1 MKHYWLP
8 HELEACWSLAADEEA
23 LLAGRT
29 ELNRLACAASLKF
42 FQIEG
47 RFPGFPGEIPQQ
59 ALAYLAEVLDVSPRD
74 LDGYDFSSRT
84 AKLHRQ
90 EVRAYLGFR
99 MSTNEDA
106 SAVQAWLVAH
116 LPVGAHTTGSI
127 LEALHQWYQE
137 QRIELPSLGR
147 QQRIVNAVARRGQPF
162 QGVDV
167 S

>member
-59 ALAYLAEVLDVSPRD
+59 ALAYLAEGLDVSPRD

-84 AKLHRQ
+84 HVQGATAIRSLEMTSKSGMRGRDRQ
-90 EVRAYLGFR
+90 VFD
-99 MSTNEDA
+99 N
-106 SAVQAWLVAH
+106 
-116 LPVGAHTTGSI
+116 
-127 LEALHQWYQE
+127 LEAVEVQFLSPRCQDDAHAP
-137 QRIELPSLGR
+137 RLRLTINVVKR
-147 QQRIVNAVARRGQPF
+147 A
-162 QGVDV
+162 
-167 S
+167 

>member
-8 HELEACWSLAADEEA
+8 QELEACWSLAADEEA

-47 RFPGFPGEIPQQ
+47 RFPGFPEEIPQQ
-59 ALAYLAEVLDVSPRD
+59 ALAYLGEVLDVSPRD

-90 EVRAYLGFR
+90 EVR
-99 MSTNEDA
+99 
-106 SAVQAWLVAH
+106 VV
-116 LPVGAHTTGSI
+116 
-127 LEALHQWYQE
+127 
-137 QRIELPSLGR
+137 SLDS
-147 QQRIVNAVARRGQPF
+147 
-162 QGVDV
+162 VDERATQ
-167 S
+167 

>member
-59 ALAYLAEVLDVSPRD
+59 ALAYLAEGLDVSPRD
-74 LDGYDFSSRT
+74 LGGRPLPDRADGPHHAAWGVPVQCVWR
-84 AKLHRQ
+84 
-90 EVRAYLGFR
+90 LG
-99 MSTNEDA
+99 A
-106 SAVQAWLVAH
+106 
-116 LPVGAHTTGSI
+116 I
-127 LEALHQWYQE
+127 
-137 QRIELPSLGR
+137 
-147 QQRIVNAVARRGQPF
+147 
-162 QGVDV
+162 
-167 S
+167 

>member
-59 ALAYLAEVLDVSPRD
+59 ALAYRK
-74 LDGYDFSSRT
+74 RN
-84 AKLHRQ
+84 KK
-90 EVRAYLGFR
+90 
-99 MSTNEDA
+99 
-106 SAVQAWLVAH
+106 
-116 LPVGAHTTGSI
+116 
-127 LEALHQWYQE
+127 
-137 QRIELPSLGR
+137 
-147 QQRIVNAVARRGQPF
+147 VARNHGFAGAWERIWLWH
-162 QGVDV
+162 
-167 S
+167 